1 MIHGELDPSTIYN
14 LRAVLWDL
22 DGTLVDSGDLH
33 WVAWRDAMA
42 AEGVAITRGMFEA
55 TFGWKNDPILRRWL
69 GDDAPEE
76 RKVRIADGKERAY
89 REAVRRTGLTPL
101 PGARAWVEWLHAE
114 GWKQAIASSA
124 PRANIETVLD
134 VTGLGHDFEVIVA
147 AEDVTLGKP
156 DPQVFLLAASRL
168 GVPPSR
174 AIVVEDAEAGIEAA
188 RRAGMKSIGVNA
200 KIALQ
205 ADIAVRSLEALTASS
220 WASLSTP

>member
-1 MIHGELDPSTIYN
+1 
-14 LRAVLWDL
+14 
-22 DGTLVDSGDLH
+22 
-33 WVAWRDAMA
+33 VA
-42 AEGVAITRGMFEA
+42 
-55 TFGWKNDPILRRWL
+55 
-69 GDDAPEE
+69 
-76 RKVRIADGKERAY
+76 
-89 REAVRRTGLTPL
+89 
-101 PGARAWVEWLHAE
+101 WLHAA

-134 VTGLGHDFEVIVA
+134 VAGFGHDFEVIVA

-156 DPQVFLLAASRL
+156 DPQVFLLAASKL

-205 ADIAVRSLEALTASS
+205 ADIAVRTLEELTASS